1 MWDGSSSA
9 SRGCSARSVTPAQ
22 EGEQESNDHA
32 ACHQNSEGL
41 PGSDQQPQQPQQQQ
55 QKGVFIRGADR
66 RALQNLRVVRRTLV
80 YAIGLSPNFAQVNTL
95 KQPEY
100 FGQYGEIA
108 KLVINHH
115 EGVPQDDPRYGSAS
129 AYITFRRQE
138 DAWAAVCSVDG
149 FRLMG
154 RTIRA
159 SFGTT
164 KYCNSFLRNLPCNNP
179 DCLYLHELGDEED
192 RFTKAG
198 SDEVQLGLARHGSS
212 FAFKEEVLG
221 DRGDTAARRPTNPVF
236 PPPCPMPPAPYRRA
250 GGGKPQRDGGNMG
263 GRYQHRREGELC
275 RHNTAGGNA
284 PPPPKAQPT
293 LLPPSPHDCH
303 PCRTRGGGGGGGGDC
318 VDCFGGAFPGAEAAR
333 WAGGGAPLTPG
344 SPLPLDGGSLSLSGS
359 DERPRRRRHRGQRG
373 RRGGATGTP
382 GLVCHGHDA
391 CGGGGGGAP
400 TTPSQ
405 QQYGHPAG
413 VSNEYGGQRTA
424 AGQQASH
431 FELTAAAA
439 RAVPGSPPQ
448 DVFRLPD
455 HAFDCS
461 FEFGGGGR
469 GGGRADDLATV
480 DGNPYYPTPQPAQDF
495 DGGAYGSSAGWGKGR
510 GSSLATPETQSN
522 TSPLNLSPL
531 DGSSPTSASAS
542 FQGFG
547 GGGGGAPDPSAQ
559 ELWNPTQYRH
569 PARPAPP
576 FFGMRDAA
584 EAPQQLQ
591 RDAAAGQQQLL
602 RQQQQEQLVMQRQ
615 RQRYELESIA
625 ALKQQIKQ
633 LRRAAEEGN
642 KSGGVALGHFGG
654 GDPTRSRAPGVNVPD
669 MSGPPPP
676 PRDCGNRG
684 SHSAAELSFVEDQ
697 LAALSWND
705 REDIAGGATGGGTN
719 NTAGTLVSSGAR
731 QQGSYGAGESIQ
743 GFEERSWDED
753 VGTAWPG
760 VPSPLAGF
768 GSLALPSAASQ
779 AEASEWRRATPRLFA

>member
-1 MWDGSSSA
+1 MRDNTWDGTSSA
-9 SRGCSARSVTPAQ
+9 SCSCSNRLVTPAQ
-22 EGEQESNDHA
+22 EGEQKKHNHA
-32 ACHQNSEGL
+32 ANGEGL
-41 PGSDQQPQQPQQQQ
+41 PGSDQQQQQQ

-129 AYITFRRQE
+129 AYITFRRKE

-192 RFTKAG
+192 RFTK
-198 SDEVQLGLARHGSS
+198 DEVQLGLARHGSS

-236 PPPCPMPPAPYRRA
+236 PPPCAMPPAPYRRE

-263 GRYQHRREGELC
+263 GRYQHQRVGELY
-275 RHNTAGGNA
+275 RHNNAGGNA
-284 PPPPKAQPT
+284 PPPTKALPM
-293 LLPPSPHDCH
+293 LLSSSPHVCH
-303 PCRTRGGGGGGGGDC
+303 RCRARGGGGGGGGGGC

-344 SPLPLDGGSLSLSGS
+344 SPLPLDGGGLSLSGS

-373 RRGGATGTP
+373 RRGGATGAP
-382 GLVCHGHDA
+382 GLVCHGNDD

-413 VSNEYGGQRTA
+413 VSNEYGEQKTA
-424 AGQQASH
+424 AGQQANH
-431 FELTAAAA
+431 FELTTVAA
-439 RAVPGSPPQ
+439 RAVPRSPPQ

-455 HAFDCS
+455 HAYDRS
-461 FEFGGGGR
+461 FEFGGGGG
-469 GGGRADDLATV
+469 GGGRADDLSNGG
-480 DGNPYYPTPQPAQDF
+480 GNPYYPAPQPSQGF
-495 DGGAYGSSAGWGKGR
+495 GGGTYGSSAGWGKGR
-510 GSSLATPETQSN
+510 GSPLATPETLSN
-522 TSPLNLSPL
+522 TPPLELSPL
-531 DGSSPTSASAS
+531 DGSSPSSASAS

-547 GGGGGAPDPSAQ
+547 GGGGAPDPLAQ

-576 FFGMRDAA
+576 FFGMRDAPG
-584 EAPQQLQ
+584 APQQQQ
-591 RDAAAGQQQLL
+591 RSAAADQQQRQQLL
-602 RQQQQEQLVMQRQ
+602 TQQQQEQLVMQMQ
-615 RQRYELESIA
+615 RQQCELESIA
-625 ALKQQIKQ
+625 ALKQQIEQ
-633 LRRAAEEGN
+633 LRRAAEESN

-654 GDPTRSRAPGVNVPD
+654 GDPTRSRTPGVDVPD

-676 PRDCGNRG
+676 PPPDRSNRG
-684 SHSAAELSFVEDQ
+684 SYSAAELSFVEDQ

-705 REDIAGGATGGGTN
+705 REDVAVGAAGGGTSN
-719 NTAGTLVSSGAR
+719 AAGTLASSSGAR
-731 QQGSYGAGESIQ
+731 HQGSCGAGESIH
-743 GFEERSWDED
+743 GFEEGSWNED
-753 VGTAWPG
+753 VGTAWSG